1 MSTDSSANARA
12 ASPEPSSVR
21 LPATRA
27 ENVALAI
34 TIALVLGAIALES
47 IWRIEPR
54 SGLAFFLATILV
66 AFGAIHGA
74 TDFWVARSRLRT
86 ITARITYLLLYVT
99 IVLAALLALFTAP
112 MLSMSGMLLLG
123 AWHFGVWHVGAH
135 CGMHDSTD
143 SCSESFV
150 WRIARHIAAISIG
163 AVPIVAAVYFQPLEA
178 ARVFAVLLGNDALSI
193 VGAWQHPI
201 TLTTFASG
209 LLMWCVLC
217 WKRSGGTSTEF
228 ARSVLH
234 IALSALVFAAFPLL
248 LAFAIFFALLHAPL
262 HSRDVLSLARP
273 ARNRALLE
281 AIFLTILALAILLPA
296 YVLLLKPTSA
306 TAMSATA
313 LSMLLVLTVSH
324 ALNATLIR
332 VTQRIFDRHS

>member
-112 MLSMSGMLLLG
+112 MFAMSGMLLLG
-123 AWHFGVWHVGAH
+123 AWHFGIWHVGAH
-135 CGMHDSTD
+135 SSMHGSTT
-143 SCSESFV
+143 
-150 WRIARHIAAISIG
+150 ARAVTSHLAAVSIG

-178 ARVFAVLLGNDALSI
+178 ARVFAVLLGNDALALI
-193 VGAWQHPI
+193 DAWQHPI

-234 IALSALVFAAFPLL
+234 IALSAFVFAAFPLL